1 MWATRLHLYGGKEEM
16 ALLSAANQLIA
27 GLPISVDDMP
37 AEEQLMLMGI
47 APPKGGGTGVGT
59 GLVPRG
65 SDGVMPFGDSEEE
78 EDEVQHAPQLYTGNN
93 STYRVLHCRT
103 LSYAILLYSIICSYP
118 SETYCW

>member
-47 APPKGGGTGVGT
+47 APPKGGGTGVGSGIGGGVGT
-59 GLVPRG
+59 GLVLRG
-65 SDGVMPFGDSEEE
+65 SDGVTPLGGGEE
-78 EDEVQHAPQLYTGNN
+78 EDEVHHAPQLYTGNN
-93 STYRVLHCRT
+93 TSCV
-103 LSYAILLYSIICSYP
+103 
-118 SETYCW
+118 